1 MGHDQDRLAV
11 VLELADP
18 LHALGLERL
27 VADGD
32 DLVDQQ
38 DVGIHV
44 DRDGEAEADVHA
56 RGVVADRVVD
66 EVFDTGEGNDVVEL
80 AVDLPGGEPEDRP
93 VEVDV
98 LAAREVG
105 VEAGADLEQGA
116 DAALDDDLPR

>member
-1 MGHDQDRLAV
+1 
-11 VLELADP
+11 
-18 LHALGLERL
+18 GLERL

-38 DVGIHV
+38 DVRVHV

-56 RGVVADRVVD
+56 RGVVADGVVD
-66 EVFDTGEGNDVVEL
+66 EVFDSGEGNDVVEL
-80 AVDLPGGEPEDRP
+80 AVDLPRGEPEDRP
-93 VEVDV
+93 VQVDV

-105 VEAGADLEQGA
+105 VEAGSDLEQGA